1 MTVRITLL
9 NSSGF
14 SAPSAYEDPEDKFK
28 ITSAYEGIDNF
39 SIDIKFE
46 GVYPDPLSPP
56 LEPVNFYANALN
68 VTSSYDWASI
78 GITLSK
84 PNAYTVR
91 LVGPGI
97 NVFTGQY
104 YKFVLT
110 DFTEQVLP
118 ADTTIPFYSLDKYQM
133 PSPTFIQYTYPF
145 AVTLYSTYNGTTG
158 SGSVI
163 ENVTLNQWW
172 FWSYSSAVSN
182 IASCRT
188 RGLK

>member
-1 MTVRITLL
+1 MTVATTLL
-9 NSSGF
+9 NISGF
-14 SAPSAYEDPEDKFK
+14 SASSAYEEEGDDLK
-28 ITSAYEGIDNF
+28 IPSAYEGIDNF

-46 GVYPDPLSPP
+46 GSYTDPLSPP
-56 LEPVNFYANALN
+56 EAPVEVYANALN

-84 PNAYTVR
+84 PNVYTVR
-91 LVGPGI
+91 LAGPGI

-118 ADTTIPFYSLDKYQM
+118 PDTTIPFYSLDKYQM
-133 PSPTFIQYTYPF
+133 PSPTFTQYTYPF
-145 AVTLYSTYNGTTG
+145 DVTLYSTYDGIVG
-158 SGSVI
+158 SGSVVESI
-163 ENVTLNQWW
+163 TMNQWW
-172 FWSYSSAVSN
+172 FWSYSSAAAN
-182 IASCRT
+182 ITSCKS